1 VDANVLLD
9 FSSLSATFYGC
20 GSPILSR
27 RVSCISS
34 GRSTAHSG
42 RKDALPEP
50 IDAAFKDVLS
60 AGARLV
66 RLRGFGVA
74 MEIPRAMAYP
84 ESLRQA
90 RRRTLKAFL
99 ERDAPCS
106 PPDIEELWPLIRDA
120 IRPTRDAA
128 VITCAALP
136 PSHNPVRELRPVYL
150 QSAVTAK
157 FRCGRS
163 SLIRA
168 SIAQINLIE
177 KRKRIRRCYQ

>member
-120 IRPTRDAA
+120 ISADA
-128 VITCAALP
+128 
-136 PSHNPVRELRPVYL
+136 
-150 QSAVTAK
+150 
-157 FRCGRS
+157 RCGRDHVCSTSAIPQPGQRTQAGLS
-163 SLIRA
+163 SECGHSEISLRPLILNPGKHCPD
-168 SIAQINLIE
+168 QLN
-177 KRKRIRRCYQ
+177 